1 MSGLGFSFRTDL
13 DYMTR
18 AESAA
23 FKDLRKD
30 GGFSFFRTA
39 RCKHCGN
46 DVPQGKLFCRL
57 ECSMESLD
65 VESVAKQLVGKQVN
79 LETKDG
85 TSRHGEVTGIVWGTL
100 SYNDKEVCWPEGV
113 ILNGDNHDEISWQ
126 SLKWIKETT

>member
-1 MSGLGFSFRTDL
+1 
-13 DYMTR
+13 
-18 AESAA
+18 
-23 FKDLRKD
+23 
-30 GGFSFFRTA
+30 
-39 RCKHCGN
+39 
-46 DVPQGKLFCRL
+46 
-57 ECSMESLD
+57 MESLD